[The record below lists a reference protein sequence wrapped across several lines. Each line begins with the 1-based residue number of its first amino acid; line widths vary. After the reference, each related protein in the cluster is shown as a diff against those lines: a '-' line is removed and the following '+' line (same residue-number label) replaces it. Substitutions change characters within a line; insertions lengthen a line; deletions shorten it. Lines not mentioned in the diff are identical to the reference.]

1 MATYPRNRGV
11 QFPVTT
17 ENPTLI
23 PETTPPLTTG
33 APRLRPRG
41 SGRLAA
47 LEPTLL
53 PLASF
58 AILIALWEIT
68 SRAGLIS
75 AFFFSSPT
83 GVMEA
88 AAENI
93 VLPEFWNDVWIST
106 QEFMV
111 GYIAAIALA
120 IPFGLLTGW
129 FRSLHFLFE
138 PWLAAFNSTPR
149 LALLPLVVLWVGLG
163 FWSKAVIVFLGVF
176 FPVAINT
183 FQGVRT
189 VDRNLYD
196 VSRSFGASGY
206 RRIMSV
212 VLPSVTPFALVG
224 MKLGIGRAVSG
235 VVVAEFFTSEDGL
248 GNFIFKAG
256 AQLDTGK
263 LLFGAFFITALALL
277 AFAAVSAIEGRVKG
291 WQPRVESK

>member
-1 MATYPRNRGV
+1 M
-11 QFPVTT
+11 TT
-17 ENPTLI
+17 DTPAIPTI
-23 PETTPPLTTG
+23 SKTPS
-33 APRLRPRG
+33 LRPKG
-41 SGRLAA
+41 SSRLAL

-53 PLASF
+53 PVASF
-58 AILIALWEIT
+58 AFLVVVWEVT
-68 SRAGLIS
+68 SRLGLIS
-75 AFFFSSPT
+75 AFFFSSPS

-93 VLPEFWNDVWIST
+93 VTSEFWTDVWIST
-106 QEFMV
+106 QEFLV
-111 GYIAAIALA
+111 GYVAAIAVA

-129 FRSLHFLFE
+129 FRPLHFIFE
-138 PWLAAFNSTPR
+138 PWLAAFNATPR

-196 VSRSFGASGY
+196 VAVSFRASGY

-235 VVVAEFFTSEDGL
+235 VVVAEFFTSQDGL
-248 GNFIFKAG
+248 GNFIFRAG

-263 LLFGAFFITALALL
+263 LLFGAFFITGLALL
-277 AFAAVSAIEGRVKG
+277 AFAAISAIERRVKG
-291 WQPRVESK
+291 WQPRVGSA

>member
-1 MATYPRNRGV
+1 MSTDVPDLTTSIEAPKLVRRG
-11 QFPVTT
+11 
-17 ENPTLI
+17 ESRWTLI
-23 PETTPPLTTG
+23 
-33 APRLRPRG
+33 
-41 SGRLAA
+41 
-47 LEPTLL
+47 EPTVL

-58 AILIALWEIT
+58 AVLILVWEIT
-68 SRAGLIS
+68 SRFGLIS
-75 AFFFSSPT
+75 AFFFSSPS
-83 GVMEA
+83 GVLA
-88 AAENI
+88 AAAQNV
-93 VLPEFWNDVWIST
+93 VLPEFWNDVWISG

-111 GYIAAIALA
+111 GYVAAVALA

-129 FRSLHFLFE
+129 FRPLHFLFE
-138 PWLAAFNSTPR
+138 PWLAAFNATPR

-196 VSRSFGASGY
+196 VALSFRASGF

-277 AFAAVSAIEGRVKG
+277 AFAAISAIERRVKA
-291 WQPRVESK
+291 WQPRVGSA